1 MLQEKSTPERELKP
15 NILQNRRTLP
25 LEASLEF
32 LSLSVLYG
40 LFYLYMFFL
49 APLFQKFNQRFFRHL
64 VNQTI
69 GQATK
74 LDHTFIG
81 RIHLYCEIG
90 FLRFL
95 RLSYKEYAGLALD
108 DPI

>member
-1 MLQEKSTPERELKP
+1 MRSKIKGRSRWKRPLKFK
-15 NILQNRRTLP
+15 TC
-25 LEASLEF
+25 F
-32 LSLSVLYG
+32 LYG

-108 DPI
+108 NPI